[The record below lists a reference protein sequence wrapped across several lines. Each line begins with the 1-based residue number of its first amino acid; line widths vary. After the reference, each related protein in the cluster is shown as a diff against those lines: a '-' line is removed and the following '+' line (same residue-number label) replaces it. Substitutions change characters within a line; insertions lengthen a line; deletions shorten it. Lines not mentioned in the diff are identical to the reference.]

1 MTLVG
6 HGIFGATIAVVTIPL
21 DARVRRLALAMLAF
35 AALANIPDLHL
46 PYWGHERYGISHS
59 VFVNGAIILLFLIP
73 FLLSRRAR
81 RSIGGI
87 TVAVGCALA
96 WLSHLLLDTF
106 YNHGRGLAM
115 FWPFSKGRLA
125 LPVPWFE
132 TAKKPL
138 PHFDLHTAKVWS
150 IELVSYGVVIV
161 AALLVRHA
169 LARHRGTGPRVDAL
183 DRH

>member
-6 HGIFGATIAVVTIPL
+6 HSIIGATMAVVTIPL
-21 DARVRRLALAMLAF
+21 GARVRRLALAMLAF
-35 AALANIPDLHL
+35 VVLANIPDLRL

-59 VFVNGAIILLFLIP
+59 VFVNGTVILLLSLP
-73 FLLSRRAR
+73 FLLSGRAR
-81 RSIGGI
+81 SSIGGI
-87 TVAVGCALA
+87 TVVVGCALA

-138 PHFDLHTAKVWS
+138 PHFDLHTARVWS
-150 IELVSYGVVIV
+150 VELVSYGVVIV

-169 LARHRGTGPRVDAL
+169 LARHRGINTRDAPQF
-183 DRH
+183 R